1 MRLLSSQGELI
12 KGRCKATNL
21 CAYCQRLYVRETVE
35 ALILDALDGDAPEFW
50 LVLTAREHLT
60 RAGLSAVLRH
70 LRRVLRRR
78 WPSIEWFVQV
88 EMQRRGALHA
98 NLLIK
103 GAPVADGDE
112 LLRLA
117 ADEWCSRVDALPVAQ
132 WLGAVG
138 ASEVVARYLGKML
151 GHGLKQEQAPP
162 IGWKGHRTSQTRG
175 YFPQG
180 AAVIR
185 RRARESLAGKRAVA
199 VALASGLGA
208 HDAELAAQES
218 MRLAAATTWV
228 LANDSGARMSDH
240 GNHPKRRV
248 LESLRAAA
256 ESRPVAAFDR
266 AWLMR
271 RLALVDRWAEAR
283 PRTFALTDV
292 LASKS
297 DATSTILSGVASR
310 PGAPP
315 NAPEDRGSEVPARSS
330 A

>member
-1 MRLLSSQGELI
+1 LLSSHGELI

-35 ALILDALDGDAPEFW
+35 ALILDALDGDAPQLW

-78 WPSIEWFVQV
+78 WPSVEWFVQV

-103 GAPVADGDE
+103 GVRAADGDE

-117 ADEWCSRVDALPVAQ
+117 AAEWCARVDALPVGQ
-132 WLGAVG
+132 WLDAVG

-162 IGWKGHRTSQTRG
+162 LGWKGHRTSQTRG

-199 VALASGLGA
+199 VALAAGLGA
-208 HDAELAAQES
+208 HDAELVAQES

-228 LANDSGARMSDH
+228 LANERGARMGEY
-240 GNHPKRRV
+240 GNHPQRRAI
-248 LESLRAAA
+248 ESLRTAA
-256 ESRPVAAFDR
+256 ESRTAAPFDR
-266 AWLMR
+266 AWLTR
-271 RLALVDRWAEAR
+271 RLALVDRWAYQ
-283 PRTFALTDV
+283 D
-292 LASKS
+292 
-297 DATSTILSGVASR
+297 LSGPTNR
-310 PGAPP
+310 PGGP
-315 NAPEDRGSEVPARSS
+315 
-330 A
+330 